1 MSNASFKE
9 ALVTT
14 KLHCKIIN
22 ENLMKTSIYPFSR
35 LNFLIKEELL
45 LLLVAL
51 FWGTSYGLTK
61 SALTFTPVLLFIA
74 IRFLATHLSLLYFTV
89 QDFKAQRNSDW
100 AIALPTGFLLLGIF
114 CFEVY
119 GVSQTSAAN
128 AAFLISLSILFTAGL
143 ETLLSPKKVD
153 KNLIGLAFLSVL
165 GVIGL
170 THEQALSGS
179 FNQGDI
185 LILCA
190 AFLRA
195 MMVLLTQKL
204 TKDKKISN
212 LSLTSI
218 QSLIVGLG
226 ALILAYLTLP
236 AESFSIPTQ
245 REFWLIS
252 LYLIVFCTL
261 FAFFIQNYAV
271 RRIPATKVSLL
282 MGSEP
287 LFGALFAM
295 IWLGESF
302 SLIQI
307 LGGFTIFISITLAS
321 QMTHTPD
328 N

>member
-1 MSNASFKE
+1 MKSNVFP
-9 ALVTT
+9 
-14 KLHCKIIN
+14 H
-22 ENLMKTSIYPFSR
+22 SR

-61 SALTFTPVLLFIA
+61 SALMFTPVLLFIA

-128 AAFLISLSILFTAGL
+128 AAFLISLSIIITGML
-143 ETLLSPKKVD
+143 EMILSPD
-153 KNLIGLAFLSVL
+153 KADKRLFLLAILSIL
-165 GVIGL
+165 GVVGL
-170 THEQALSGS
+170 THEQAFKASL
-179 FNQGDI
+179 NTGDL
-185 LILCA
+185 LILGA
-190 AFLRA
+190 ALLRGL
-195 MMVLLTQKL
+195 MVVLTKRLTQNKRI
-204 TKDKKISN
+204 TN
-212 LSLTSI
+212 LSLTSL
-218 QSLIVGLG
+218 QSLIVGSG
-226 ALILAYLTLP
+226 ALLLAYLTLP
-236 AESFSIPTQ
+236 SDAIVLPTQ
-245 REFWLIS
+245 LSFWLIS

-261 FAFFIQNYAV
+261 FAFFVQNYAV
-271 RRIPATKVSLL
+271 RRMSATKVSLL

-302 SLIQI
+302 SLIQV

-321 QMTHTPD
+321 KMKHTPG